1 MNLVKNNWKF
11 YELLFV
17 WVFFLPFFS
26 SANGFLNNCSLNL
39 CNRLGS
45 ENVLYDISMTKVLP
59 INVVPQWHYYEFLMG
74 STDHI
79 ALPFRTGVAKAAL
92 KFLDIKISGK
102 TIDKFRGV
110 SCPLIVPLHK
120 ITGTVCCLCLCI

>member
-45 ENVLYDISMTKVLP
+45 ENVLYDISMTKVLL
-59 INVVPQWHYYEFLMG
+59 INVVPQWHYYEFFMG

-102 TIDKFRGV
+102 NIDKFRGV
-110 SCPLIVPLHK
+110 SCPLIAPLHK